1 MLKKILVPVDGSYIS
16 CKALDYAIHLGQ
28 ALESEIVVLH
38 ITDPYDLSVPPDP
51 KTITIPTGEQSPGEK
66 KRAGVA
72 ALAIAQEIAKKA
84 GYANIAFEKAM
95 DKDPASRILEQ
106 AKELKVDAII
116 MGNRGL
122 GTAKAFLLGSVSSKI
137 VSSASCPVFIVK

>member
-16 CKALDYAIHLGQ
+16 CKALDYAIHLGK
-28 ALESEIVVLH
+28 ALDSKIVVLH
-38 ITDPYDLSVPPDP
+38 VIDPYDLSVRPEP
-51 KTITIPTGEQSPGEK
+51 KMITIPTGEQSPEEK
-66 KRAGVA
+66 ENAAVA
-72 ALAIAQEIAKKA
+72 ALTIAQEIAKKA

-95 DKDPASRILEQ
+95 DKDPASRILEK
-106 AKELKVDAII
+106 AKELKIDAII

-122 GTAKAFLLGSVSSKI
+122 GTAKAFLLGSVSSKV